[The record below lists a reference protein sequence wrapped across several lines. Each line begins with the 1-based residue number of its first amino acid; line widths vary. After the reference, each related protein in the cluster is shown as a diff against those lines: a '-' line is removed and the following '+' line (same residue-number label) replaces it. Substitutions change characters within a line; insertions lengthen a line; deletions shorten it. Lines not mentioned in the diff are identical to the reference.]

1 MIEAVRP
8 TAPVMILDEF
18 LAAEEWR
25 QLLDFTFSRAEHF
38 QPTQVISNDGG
49 DRLDH
54 DTRRSVVM
62 FEPEWV
68 RELFAERLMT
78 FYPQIL
84 TGLGHPWF
92 EVTRIETQL
101 TGTGDGEFF
110 RAHTDNGSGAVAG
123 RAITFV
129 YCFYREPRPFSG
141 GELRIHDTIFDNGGT
156 RDAGAFRDVAPLQNQ
171 VVLFPSGY
179 LHEIIPVNC
188 PGATFFDRRFTV
200 NGWLH
205 R

>member
-1 MIEAVRP
+1 MIDPGRP

-25 QLLDFTFSRAEHF
+25 ALLGFTFSRADHF
-38 QPTQVISNDGG
+38 QATQVIAGGG
-49 DRLDH
+49 DHLDAN
-54 DTRRSVVM
+54 TRRSVVL

-68 RELFAERLMT
+68 RDLFAERLMT
-78 FYPQIL
+78 FFGQIATRL
-84 TGLGHPWF
+84 AQPWF
-92 EVTRIETQL
+92 EVSRIETQL

-110 RAHTDNGSGAVAG
+110 RAHTDNGSEAVAE

-141 GELRIHDTIFDNGGT
+141 GELRIHDTVVEDGAV
-156 RDAGAFRDVAPLQNQ
+156 RSAGPFRDIPPLQNQ

-179 LHEIIPVNC
+179 LHEIIPVNS
-188 PGATFFDRRFTV
+188 PADTFVDRRFTV

>member
-1 MIEAVRP
+1 MIEAARP

-18 LAAEEWR
+18 LSAEEWR
-25 QLLDFTFSRAEHF
+25 QLLDFTFSRADQF
-38 QPTQVISNDGG
+38 QPTQVITDGD
-49 DRLDH
+49 DRLNH
-54 DTRRSVVM
+54 DARRSVVM

-101 TGTGDGEFF
+101 TGTSDGEFF
-110 RAHTDNGSGAVAG
+110 RSHTDNGSAAVAE
-123 RAITFV
+123 RTITFV
-129 YCFYREPRPFSG
+129 YCFYREPRRFSG
-141 GELRIHDTIFDNGGT
+141 GELRIHDTVFENGGV
-156 RDAGAFRDVAPLQNQ
+156 RNAGPFRDGSPLQNQ
-171 VVLFPSGY
+171 MILFPSGY
-179 LHEIIPVNC
+179 LHEILPVSS
-188 PGATFFDRRFTV
+188 PSDAFVDRRFTV
-200 NGWLH
+200 NGWLY

>member
-1 MIEAVRP
+1 MSAAAQP
-8 TAPVMILDEF
+8 TAPVLVLDEF

-38 QPTQVISNDGG
+38 QPTQVIANGG
-49 DRLDH
+49 DHLDV

-68 RELFAERLMT
+68 RELFAERLMS

-84 TGLGHPWF
+84 TGLSHPWF
-92 EVTRIETQL
+92 EVTRLETQL

-110 RAHTDNGSGAVAG
+110 RAHTDNGSAAVG
-123 RAITFV
+123 NRMITFV

-141 GELRIHDTIFDNGGT
+141 GELRIHDTVVDNGAVSA
-156 RDAGAFRDVAPLQNQ
+156 AGAFRDVVPLQNQ

-188 PGATFFDRRFTV
+188 PSAAFVDRRFTV